1 MADIYIYYNI
11 HLYIWGLSFI
21 PVDKTGQRQPL
32 PGYFRALFRDLLL
45 ARVFLPGFCGVRL
58 FGAFLVAC
66 G

>member
-1 MADIYIYYNI
+1 MI
-11 HLYIWGLSFI
+11 YIWGWSFI

-45 ARVFLPGFCGVRL
+45 ARVFLPGFCGVLL
-58 FGAFLVAC
+58 FGAFLVAF